1 MVLTTAGEVAKSK
14 HVIHSIASMHIYH
27 DQRMFDRLDAK
38 RNFGDMKLT
47 NGQKMKFDGINIVRF
62 KVHDGRVRTLQM

>member
-1 MVLTTAGEVAKSK
+1 MYEG
-14 HVIHSIASMHIYH
+14 
-27 DQRMFDRLDAK
+27 LDTK
-38 RNFGDMKLT
+38 RKFEDLKLA